1 MIADTADII
10 PCIKSIAVPITNLIV
25 LHVFLTRYSIVGQ
38 STPHIP
44 CTIGANLL
52 NKSLTNV
59 SAKSTAILIPSKTFS
74 TTVCIA
80 LKIIAPSES
89 HQDLTPS
96 NCLMKK
102 SLTVDNAWLIAS
114 FITLNCSFIESIA
127 PVIIPIWSSVS
138 PDDSSMLI
146 PPASS
151 PLNIAKIASKAV
163 TTLSLNSITDS
174 QAPTNL
180 SFNPSIK
187 FLNVSDLLYAMTK
200 PAPSAAIAAMV
211 KVIGLVSAPNNGANH
226 LSSPPALVMEAIN
239 GASAPTTP
247 ETNVIILPTTINT
260 GPAATTKPANTP
272 ITFWVVP
279 LS

>member
-1 MIADTADII
+1 MFQM
-10 PCIKSIAVPITNLIV
+10 PS
-25 LHVFLTRYSIVGQ
+25 
-38 STPHIP
+38 
-44 CTIGANLL
+44 TIGANVL
-52 NKSLTNV
+52 NNETTRSSPNLTASLIASIVHSNV
-59 SAKSTAILIPSKTFS
+59 
-74 TTVCIA
+74 VDIA
-80 LKIIAPSES
+80 LSIIAPSES

-127 PVIIPIWSSVS
+127 PVIIPIWSSES
-138 PDDSSMLI
+138 PNDSSMLI

-200 PAPSAAIAAMV
+200 PAASAAIPATTNP
-211 KVIGLVSAPNNGANH
+211 IGLVNAPSAKPAILTKGAK
-226 LSSPPALVMEAIN
+226 EAN
-239 GASAPTTP
+239 TCT
-247 ETNVIILPTTINT
+247 ILPTTINT
-260 GPAATTKPANTP
+260 GPAATATTPNHFCHPAIGRLSHISPSTRVILSAN
-272 ITFWVVP
+272 VP
-279 LS
+279 TELQRLLNRFSMSAPS